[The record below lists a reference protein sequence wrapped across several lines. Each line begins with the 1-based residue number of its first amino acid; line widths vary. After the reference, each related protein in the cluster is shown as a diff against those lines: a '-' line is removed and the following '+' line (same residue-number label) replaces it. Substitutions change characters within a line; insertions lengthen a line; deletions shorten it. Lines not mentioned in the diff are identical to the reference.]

1 MTPDDVTV
9 INGDTARI
17 GQGIGTF
24 ASRAAVGAQGQ
35 EGKEHNHVFSATTV
49 MLDSVSSSS
58 RCCFGGSRSLRS
70 QSLPPGTFRSPGNHD
85 WGTMGREPSMG
96 LTSGQ
101 ILGTLEQ
108 NAPAIRRHG
117 VRSLLVAKFIPG
129 LNAVAPPLAGIF
141 GVTLVRFVLYDGL
154 GALFWAESFVGLGY
168 LFSNQLERV
177 AAHAARLGS
186 MLLILLVGT
195 VAVNIL
201 YWNRSL
207 LLLLG
212 QPAYPN
218 WVQLWAGL
226 LKIAATVVFVPLTGA
241 VGMAVLLSAYFTTTT
256 AVLVARTGQLLR
268 RAESGA

>member
-58 RCCFGGSRSLRS
+58 RRCFGGSRSLRS

-85 WGTMGREPSMG
+85 WGTMGREPSMD

-117 VRSLLVAKFIPG
+117 VRSLG
-129 LNAVAPPLAGIF
+129 LF
-141 GVTLVRFVLYDGL
+141 GSRARARQQSRATLT
-154 GALFWAESFVGLGY
+154 S
-168 LFSNQLERV
+168 S
-177 AAHAARLGS
+177 
-186 MLLILLVGT
+186 
-195 VAVNIL
+195 
-201 YWNRSL
+201 
-207 LLLLG
+207 
-212 QPAYPN
+212 
-218 WVQLWAGL
+218 
-226 LKIAATVVFVPLTGA
+226 
-241 VGMAVLLSAYFTTTT
+241 
-256 AVLVARTGQLLR
+256 
-268 RAESGA
+268 